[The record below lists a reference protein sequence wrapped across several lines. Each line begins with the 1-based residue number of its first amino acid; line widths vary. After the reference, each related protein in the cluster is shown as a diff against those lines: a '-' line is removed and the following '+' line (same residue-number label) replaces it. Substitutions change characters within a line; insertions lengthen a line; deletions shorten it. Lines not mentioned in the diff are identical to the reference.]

1 MTRISMLACF
11 LEISHNPSTH
21 LRRYVTMRSQ
31 KYTQLVLLI
40 SAAAC
45 IANGTVSQYDTQQIN
60 DVINQQNGY
69 HNTASI
75 NPTSENSD
83 EFEKKAQLLET
94 QIEARLS
101 QQTGQRLDTNITDN
115 LPEAPSVMTQ
125 TVEASDQLIS
135 TDNSG
140 ADSQN
145 NQQIVAP
152 APVHPT
158 TESSIAAEQIRP
170 SSPEPLADNQIES
183 QNTQHVTSQANATH
197 ATAVRN
203 TEATPPSIT
212 SNTHHQQTSTSGDQ
226 HQYPIASVESRK
238 NATQEPVTMKATRRT
253 TVVASESPWE
263 HFLVTTIGVIHRL
276 QSNVQSYFSIIFSRQ
291 GIPLLIIM
299 FGSML
304 LSVVIWFA
312 YSSFKTEQTNRIN
325 NLISQDQH
333 INTPEKPNPL
343 AMAYAEESS
352 GDFDVFATSE
362 GVPIKLDLAQAY
374 INMQDIEGAKTV
386 LKDIIAQHRGKVVT
400 TAQEMLKKITS

>member
-1 MTRISMLACF
+1 MLACF

-31 KYTQLVLLI
+31 KYTPLVLLI

-60 DVINQQNGY
+60 DVISQQNGY

-101 QQTGQRLDTNITDN
+101 QQTGQRLDTNITNN

-183 QNTQHVTSQANATH
+183 LNTQHVTSQANAMH
-197 ATAVRN
+197 ATAERN
-203 TEATPPSIT
+203 
-212 SNTHHQQTSTSGDQ
+212 
-226 HQYPIASVESRK
+226 
-238 NATQEPVTMKATRRT
+238 
-253 TVVASESPWE
+253 
-263 HFLVTTIGVIHRL
+263 RL
-276 QSNVQSYFSIIFSRQ
+276 
-291 GIPLLIIM
+291 L
-299 FGSML
+299 
-304 LSVVIWFA
+304 
-312 YSSFKTEQTNRIN
+312 
-325 NLISQDQH
+325 H
-333 INTPEKPNPL
+333 
-343 AMAYAEESS
+343 
-352 GDFDVFATSE
+352 
-362 GVPIKLDLAQAY
+362 
-374 INMQDIEGAKTV
+374 
-386 LKDIIAQHRGKVVT
+386 
-400 TAQEMLKKITS
+400 